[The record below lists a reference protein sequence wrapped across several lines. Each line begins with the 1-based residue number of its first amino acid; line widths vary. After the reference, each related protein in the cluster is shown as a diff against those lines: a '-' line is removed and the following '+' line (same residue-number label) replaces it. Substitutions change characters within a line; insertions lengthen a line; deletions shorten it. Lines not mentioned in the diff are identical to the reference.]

1 MKSMK
6 TGSAVLKTCLGKECL
21 GKKYLFFPSH
31 EMDLGN
37 YGEGGKKKETT
48 TPKKKKNLSLICLRL
63 TFPLYLG

>member
-1 MKSMK
+1 MK

-37 YGEGGKKKETT
+37 YGEGEKKKGNHHT
-48 TPKKKKNLSLICLRL
+48 KKKKIKILSLICLRL
-63 TFPLYLG
+63 TFPLYFG